1 MKQLKIL
8 LILLIMAGMHTVSPA
23 QELLTLDDAIAIAL
37 QKNHQ
42 IRILRNTQE
51 ISANLA
57 HPGTAGFLPQ
67 VNLNSGVNYSE
78 GTSQTSFGTFTQ
90 KATVSSAQ
98 IEASYNLFEGLGGYY
113 TYKKLK
119 SQSES
124 SALSARNGIESTIV
138 QIASAYFATA
148 AASDGLTIA
157 REGLAISYERLAR
170 AKKRAS
176 YGQAN
181 ALDILNAEVDLS
193 ADSISFLNMQQ
204 RLDEARKNLNVLL
217 DREPDVLFS
226 IESRVRLGTVDSE
239 DALLKHALQH
249 NAAYL
254 LAKAELNSAEYELD
268 KSWASHLPRIDLRGA
283 YGYNQYERDLKVK
296 WDDPQKN
303 ISAGLS
309 LSLNLFDGFRR
320 STQTQN
326 AKIGVRNKAILLN
339 QEKLNLKKN
348 VSVAYSDYLNT
359 LEVLK
364 VNQKRVFS
372 AELNFKR
379 TKEWFNLGRLTN
391 TQFRQAQLNL
401 LLAKN
406 NLAQAKYN
414 AKLSEIRLTQL
425 SGLLLTLK

>member
-1 MKQLKIL
+1 MKQLKLFLTL
-8 LILLIMAGMHTVSPA
+8 LIIAGLQTVSVA

-37 QKNHQ
+37 KKNHQ
-42 IRILRNTQE
+42 IRILKNTRE

-57 HPGTAGFLPQ
+57 HPGMAGFLPQ

-78 GTSQTSFGTFTQ
+78 GTSQTSFGSFTQ

-98 IEASYNLFEGLGGYY
+98 IEAGYNLFEGLGGYF

-124 SALSARNGIESTIV
+124 SALSTRNGIESTIV
-138 QIASAYFATA
+138 QIASAYFSTA
-148 AASDGLTIA
+148 AASDGLIIA
-157 REGLAISYERLAR
+157 QEGVAISAERLAR

-193 ADSISFLNMQQ
+193 ADSVSLLNMQQ

-217 DREPDVLFS
+217 DREPDADFR
-226 IESRVRLGTVDSE
+226 IETQVRLGTVESE
-239 DALLKHALQH
+239 TALLNHALQH

-254 LAKAELNSAEYELD
+254 LAKAELNSAEYEFD
-268 KSWASHLPRIDLRGA
+268 QSWASHLPRIDLRGA
-283 YGYNQYERDLKVK
+283 YGYNQYERDLNVK

-303 ISAGLS
+303 ISAGVS

-320 STQTQN
+320 STQIQN
-326 AKIGVRNKAILLN
+326 AKIGVRNRTILLN
-339 QEKLNLKKN
+339 QAELNLKKN
-348 VSVAYSDYLNT
+348 VSVAYSDYRNK

-364 VNQKRVFS
+364 VNQKRVRS

-379 TKEWFNLGRLTN
+379 TEEWFNLGRLTN

-406 NLAQAKYN
+406 NLAQAKYD

-425 SGLLLTLK
+425 SGLLLTLE